1 MKPIFYKLYLLR
13 ISSEHW
19 MNYFYASN
27 NSIWNDIAGSTK
39 ILTKIYAFQKQ
50 IVNIFTCIS
59 SLSFIYANI
68 HYHGLERTYNFHSGS
83 SYTILSDFIDKLDN
97 ETIHLD
103 SRGGG
108 STSSCARFH

>member
-50 IVNIFTCIS
+50 IVNIFTCIFS
-59 SLSFIYANI
+59 SSFIYANI
-68 HYHGLERTYNFHSGS
+68 HNHGLKRTYNFRSGS
-83 SYTILSDFIDKLDN
+83 SFTLLSDFIDKLDN

-103 SRGGG
+103 SVRD